1 MNALIALLVIAG
13 PVSSDVKPACLPDSA
28 PTAAIVVDRLAEIV
42 TRRDG
47 EMAVKRR
54 VLSLPFVVRSEIRVR
69 TGGAECRRAV
79 EAYRA
84 SLELEEHEELSDLVV
99 AKIGQERYVV
109 VAVDRLDSREPSWG
123 VYDQRWREK
132 ILFRT

>member
-1 MNALIALLVIAG
+1 
-13 PVSSDVKPACLPDSA
+13 
-28 PTAAIVVDRLAEIV
+28 
-42 TRRDG
+42 
-47 EMAVKRR
+47 MAVKRR
-54 VLSLPFVVRSEIRVR
+54 VLSLPFVVRSEIRIR
-69 TGGAECRRAV
+69 TSAAECRRAV

-84 SLELEEHEELSDLVV
+84 SLELEEHEELPDLVV